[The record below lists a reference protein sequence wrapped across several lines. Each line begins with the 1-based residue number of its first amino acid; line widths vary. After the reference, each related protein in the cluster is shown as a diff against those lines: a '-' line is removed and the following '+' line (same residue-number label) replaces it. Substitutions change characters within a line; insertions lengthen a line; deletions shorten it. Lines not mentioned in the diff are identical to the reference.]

1 MHLNSSIFA
10 RYSRAALSAGL
21 FLTISSTGAL
31 SNEKCQQLENL
42 ARQYAGV
49 ELTGPQKQLKRK
61 LMAWYYK
68 NCGERR
74 AAAHG

>member
-1 MHLNSSIFA
+1 MDPTPSVFA
-10 RYSRAALSAGL
+10 RLSRVALSAGL

-49 ELTGPQKQLKRK
+49 ELTSLQKQLKRK
-61 LMAWYYK
+61 LVAWYYK

-74 AAAHG
+74 AAARG

>member
-1 MHLNSSIFA
+1 MDLTANFFA
-10 RYSRAALSAGL
+10 RPSRAALSAGL
-21 FLTISSTGAL
+21 FLTISSTGTL

-49 ELTGPQKQLKRK
+49 ELTSLQKQLKRK
-61 LMAWYYK
+61 MVAWYYK

-74 AAAHG
+74 AAARG

>member
-1 MHLNSSIFA
+1 MDLTSSRFG
-10 RYSRAALSAGL
+10 RLSRTAISAGL
-21 FLTISSTGAL
+21 FLTITSTEAL
-31 SNEKCQQLENL
+31 SNEKCRQLENL

-61 LMAWYYK
+61 LVAWYYK

-74 AAAHG
+74 AAARG

>member
-1 MHLNSSIFA
+1 MDLSSSVFA
-10 RYSRAALSAGL
+10 RHSRTALTAGL
-21 FLTISSTGAL
+21 FLTITSTGAL

-61 LMAWYYK
+61 LVAWYYK

-74 AAAHG
+74 AARG

>member
-1 MHLNSSIFA
+1 MDLNSSVFA
-10 RYSRAALSAGL
+10 RHSRAALTAGL
-21 FLTISSTGAL
+21 FLTITSTGAL
-31 SNEKCQQLENL
+31 SNEKCQQLVNL

-61 LMAWYYK
+61 LVAWYYK

-74 AAAHG
+74 AARG

>member
-1 MHLNSSIFA
+1 MDLTSSVFA
-10 RYSRAALSAGL
+10 RLSRAALSAGL

-61 LMAWYYK
+61 LVAWYYK

-74 AAAHG
+74 AAARG

>member
-1 MHLNSSIFA
+1 MDLNSSVFA
-10 RYSRAALSAGL
+10 RHSRAALTAGL
-21 FLTISSTGAL
+21 FLTITSTGAL

-61 LMAWYYK
+61 LVAWYYK
-68 NCGERR
+68 NCGERS
-74 AAAHG
+74 AARG